1 MTLTMPVPIT
11 TATLSVLKEFEAVD
25 GAFSSVLLDTVTSS
39 PPGGVEAVISSL
51 PGGVEALEVG
61 GVNAPLSVL
70 FTLSL

>member
-11 TATLSVLKEFEAVD
+11 TATLSVLKEAMD

-39 PPGGVEAVISSL
+39 LPGGIEAVTCSL

-70 FTLSL
+70 FALSL